1 MLALPKPRPDLAARM
16 DVELA
21 APEPP
26 PRPAPKPAVRQAPA
40 RDAPEE
46 GRGRAYLPPS
56 REGMKRIQGYF
67 SPRVKRQLRMLAAQ
81 SDKTEEQLVGEA
93 LNLLFQTNG
102 LPAIAFEGKEAGT

>member
-1 MLALPKPRPDLAARM
+1 MPKPRPNLAARM

-21 APEPP
+21 APEAP
-26 PRPAPKPAVRQAPA
+26 PRPASAATRIAPDEA
-40 RDAPEE
+40 
-46 GRGRAYLPPS
+46 RGRAYLPPS

-102 LPAIAFEGKEAGT
+102 LPAIAFEGKEAGA

>member
-1 MLALPKPRPDLAARM
+1 MPKPRPDLAARM

-26 PRPAPKPAVRQAPA
+26 RPVPSAARTAP
-40 RDAPEE
+40 DE

-81 SDKTEEQLVGEA
+81 TDKTEEQLVGEA
-93 LNLLFQTNG
+93 LNRLFQTNS
-102 LPAIAFEGKEAGT
+102 LPTIAFEGKEGGL

>member
-1 MLALPKPRPDLAARM
+1 MSKPRPDLAARM

-21 APEPP
+21 APEP
-26 PRPAPKPAVRQAPA
+26 APKAIAPLA
-40 RDAPEE
+40 GIAPEQGK
-46 GRGRAYLPPS
+46 GRVYIPPS

-81 SDKTEEQLVGEA
+81 TDKTEEHLVGEA

-102 LPAIAFEGKEAGT
+102 LPAIAFEGKEAGS

>member
-1 MLALPKPRPDLAARM
+1 MPKPRPDLAARM

-21 APEPP
+21 APEPTP
-26 PRPAPKPAVRQAPA
+26 KAAAPVA
-40 RDAPEE
+40 RAATEE

-81 SDKTEEQLVGEA
+81 TDKTEEQLVGEA

-102 LPAIAFEGKEAGT
+102 LPAVAFEGKEAGA

>member
-1 MLALPKPRPDLAARM
+1 MPKPRPNLAARM

-21 APEPP
+21 APEP
-26 PRPAPKPAVRQAPA
+26 APKAVSAAA
-40 RDAPEE
+40 RATPEE

-67 SPRVKRQLRMLAAQ
+67 TPRVKRQLRMLAAQ
-81 SDKTEEQLVGEA
+81 TDKTEEQLVGEA

-102 LPAIAFEGKEAGT
+102 LPAIAFEGKEAGA